1 MCWSGSPGTPGMD
14 SVQEA
19 EKRTGKMY
27 NAQSQRMDQIEFAF
41 KKEVEELKTEVDS
54 LKHKTLYLLVT
65 LVVFVIFSSFSVVN
79 MSRQYSTIH
88 DYYMDSQKNDQKI
101 SRSLEELIP
110 KIEVLQSEFK

>member
-1 MCWSGSPGTPGMD
+1 ML
-14 SVQEA
+14 
-19 EKRTGKMY
+19 EKIYEELVLIRKNSKMF
-27 NAQSQRMDQIEFAF
+27 NAQSQRMDQIEFDAF

-65 LVVFVIFSSFSVVN
+65 LVVFVIFASFSVVN

-88 DYYMDSQKNDQKI
+88 DYYMDSQRIDQEI
-101 SRSLEELIP
+101 SQSLEELIP

>member
-1 MCWSGSPGTPGMD
+1 MLEKIYEELVLIRKELQD
-14 SVQEA
+14 VQCSIA
-19 EKRTGKMY
+19 EK
-27 NAQSQRMDQIEFAF
+27 DQIEFDAF

-65 LVVFVIFSSFSVVN
+65 LVVFVIFASFSVVN

-88 DYYMDSQKNDQKI
+88 DYYMDSQRIDQEI
-101 SRSLEELIP
+101 SQSLEELIP